1 MVSQPRADV
10 PAKRQRWSVGQV
22 AAWLDRVGP
31 IQSQTARSPFIGLAA
46 RFPGLTHAA
55 LTAAYEANAVV
66 RGSVVRGTVHT
77 TTPAAH
83 AVLDAVTRVGQR
95 TMWTRMVKPQRVT
108 LEEVWDG
115 IEAFAAQV
123 PDVPGVLALHHVS
136 GATDFV
142 VHVACPSAHEL
153 RDVVLDHL
161 TGREGVLHAET
172 SLIFDSVRGRAS
184 LTADENAP

>member
-1 MVSQPRADV
+1 MTAPAADG
-10 PAKRQRWSVGQV
+10 PAP
-22 AAWLDRVGP
+22 LDEVDRILVRLLESDGR
-31 IQSQTARSPFIGLAA
+31 ISN
-46 RFPGLTHAA
+46 AA
-55 LTAAYEANAVV
+55 LAREAGVAESTCLARVRSLRERGVV
-66 RGSVVRGTVHT
+66 RGIHADVD
-77 TTPAAH
+77 PAAVGRGVEALV
-83 AVLDAVTRVGQR
+83 AVRFGGHSRADL
-95 TMWTRMVKPQRVT
+95 
-108 LEEVWDG
+108 
-115 IEAFAAQV
+115 EAFAAQV